1 MTNVFAVVGEHRW
14 EPGRLLLLGE
24 DGRYYAYRADGAPME
39 VEPSAVWNLD
49 EEALAAAVRSIPVPV
64 RPYRNGAVASPAEP
78 GAEPGRRRRATAR
91 SRVRG

>member
-39 VEPSAVWNLD
+39 VEPSAAWSLD
-49 EEALAAAVRSIPVPV
+49 EEALASAIRHIPVTV
-64 RPYRNGAVASPAEP
+64 RPYRQNGGARPAAE
-78 GAEPGRRRRATAR
+78 GAKVRRRVAV
-91 SRVRG
+91 RVQGQN

>member
-39 VEPSAVWNLD
+39 VEPSAAWSLD
-49 EEALAAAVRSIPVPV
+49 EEALASALRHIPAPV
-64 RPYRNGAVASPAEP
+64 RPYRQGGPARPAAEP
-78 GAEPGRRRRATAR
+78 ARARRRVPAPGRH
-91 SRVRG
+91 